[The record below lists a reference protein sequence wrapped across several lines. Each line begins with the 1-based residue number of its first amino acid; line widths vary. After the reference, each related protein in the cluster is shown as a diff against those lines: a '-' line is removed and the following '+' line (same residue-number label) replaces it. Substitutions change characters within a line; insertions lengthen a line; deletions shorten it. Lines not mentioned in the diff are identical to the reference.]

1 MRASSTKTNLYASHA
16 AEQLPCSARA
26 IVYCPLAAGAL
37 TGLQVKR
44 FATNQPL
51 KKEIPFDLATL
62 TLIRLKRSSSVFA
75 VPLPGATSRA
85 CAGDGPETDHEL
97 TARMA
102 STAVRRSLWIGKDG
116 NDSFFAARRAVLADV
131 LPLWIGMLIL
141 TQCLVVDPQ
150 WGQTGPRSAEG
161 KIVSVG

>member
-62 TLIRLKRSSSVFA
+62 TLIRLKRSSSVLA

-85 CAGDGPETDHEL
+85 CAGDGAETDREM

-102 STAVRRSLWIGKDG
+102 SVAVKRSVWIGNDG
-116 NDSFFAARRAVLADV
+116 KSAFFAAKRAVLADLV
-131 LPLWIGMLIL
+131 PVWIGMLSL
-141 TQCLVVDPQ
+141 TQGHDAGSC
-150 WGQTGPRSAEG
+150 G
-161 KIVSVG
+161 